1 MEEFE
6 NKKDVELEK
15 KKIKESHRKVTEEE
29 LKENYGRV
37 GKQILD
43 IVEKYKKIKNEK
55 EEIEK

>member
-1 MEEFE
+1 MKEFE
-6 NKKDVELEK
+6 NEKDVELE

>member
-1 MEEFE
+1 MKEFE
-6 NKKDVELEK
+6 NEKNVELEK
-15 KKIKESHRKVTEEE
+15 KIKENHRKVTEEE

-43 IVEKYKKIKNEK
+43 IVEKYKKNKK

>member
-1 MEEFE
+1 MKEFE
-6 NKKDVELEK
+6 NKKDVELE

-43 IVEKYKKIKNEK
+43 VVEKYKKNKK

>member
-1 MEEFE
+1 MQ
-6 NKKDVELEK
+6 NQK